1 MPQVT
6 ILFFGSIGELFGGQR
21 QIEIP
26 PDCSVGDLRRI
37 LAEEHKGIAAA
48 TIRAA
53 VGQQV
58 AEEDTP
64 IGPGDELA
72 FFSPVSGG

>member
-6 ILFFGSIGELFGGQR
+6 ILFFGSIGELFGAQR

-37 LAEEHKGIAAA
+37 LAEEHDAIAAP

-64 IGPGDELA
+64 IDPGDEVA